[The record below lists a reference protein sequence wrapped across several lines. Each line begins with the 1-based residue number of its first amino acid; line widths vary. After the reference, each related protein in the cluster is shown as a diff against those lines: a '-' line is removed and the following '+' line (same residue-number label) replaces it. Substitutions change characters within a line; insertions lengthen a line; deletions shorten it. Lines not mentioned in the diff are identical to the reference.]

1 MALPGFMSDT
11 EYQITNL
18 YPHLQ
23 MSVLQYTRCMS
34 SAPVGTREIGRHAVR
49 AELARVA
56 FNRFCLTGFNQVT
69 FADLSEAAGVSRSTF
84 LRYFG
89 TKEDVVLYV
98 FDPLGDVIADALDT
112 DRADE
117 DDWSK
122 LRRALGSAVTF
133 LLRDV
138 QELLTI
144 LGLIEQTPALCARLR
159 EKQAEWRPGIVA
171 RLQETTAAAGGPS
184 VVADVR
190 VAAALECLWIVL
202 GQWTAS
208 GGQDDLDELLDAAF
222 AAFSTPEHR
231 QVSTP
236 A

>member
-1 MALPGFMSDT
+1 
-11 EYQITNL
+11 
-18 YPHLQ
+18 
-23 MSVLQYTRCMS
+23 MS

-98 FDPLGDVIADALDT
+98 FDPVGDVIADALDN
-112 DRADE
+112 DRAGE

-122 LRRALGSAVTF
+122 LRKALGSAVAF

-138 QELLTI
+138 QELPTI

-171 RLQETTAAAGGPS
+171 RLQETTAPAEGPS
-184 VVADVR
+184 VIADVR

-208 GGQDDLDELLDAAF
+208 GGQDDLDGLLDAAF
-222 AAFSTPEHR
+222 AAFSTPAHR
-231 QVSTP
+231 RHDRR
-236 A
+236 